1 MYILTHES
9 TDKKHRQIEN
19 ITPNDLELLL
29 EQDRGYIEV
38 IPMRDPSIYVRIYF
52 DVDQYDI
59 QEDKISEVMRDI
71 STEFRCGEL
80 DWAIAS
86 SNRPDKISYHI
97 TSTKYCIKLS
107 LLRTITKKLASIHS
121 CIDTRPLYFG
131 IADEYECG
139 YFRLPNQSK
148 TAIHKIAPPL
158 NILRG
163 SISDFFVTNVSGL
176 SCI

>member
-1 MYILTHES
+1 MHILTYES
-9 TDKKHRQIEN
+9 KDKKFRQIED
-19 ITPNDLELLL
+19 ITPNDLEILL

-38 IPMRDPSIYVRIYF
+38 IPMRDPNIYVRIYF

-59 QEDKISEVMRDI
+59 QEDKISDI
-71 STEFRCGEL
+71 MHDICTEFKCGEL

-97 TSTKYCIKLS
+97 TSTKYCITLS
-107 LLRTITKKLASIHS
+107 SLRRITKKLASVHS

-139 YFRLPNQSK
+139 YFRLPNQTK
-148 TAIHKIAPPL
+148 TAIHKTAPPL
-158 NILRG
+158 KILRG
-163 SISDFFVTNVSGL
+163 SIGDFFVTNVSGL
-176 SCI
+176 SCM